1 MNSKQKI
8 NLVLEKI
15 HERKEISPKGEKL
28 CLTYK
33 DNFDGLLT
41 KDEVGLIFRKLEK
54 DEDIILDFKL
64 LDGIDLHGHAVCE
77 YYFYIIYSDFDK
89 YFEKVKSELEKET
102 IVRYRLKYI
111 EKTCEIK
118 VNDKLIAN
126 PRDDSINNYF
136 FKYIYNN
143 QEKKIFIRDIKD
155 FDGKPIRKKVH
166 NLLSELHFT
175 GIFKRAF
182 FQTGKNWVKF
192 KDTVT
197 QKDLDDFGVTEL
209 SIPLKE

>member
-33 DNFDGLLT
+33 DNFNGLLT
-41 KDEVGLIFRKLEK
+41 QNEVGLIFRKLER
-54 DEDIILDFKL
+54 DEEIILDFKL
-64 LDGIDLHGHAVCE
+64 FDGIDLYGHAMCE
-77 YYFYIIYSDFDK
+77 YYFYIIYDDFDQ
-89 YFEKVKSELEKET
+89 YFEKIKSELEKET

-118 VNDKLIAN
+118 VNDKLTAR
-126 PRDDSINNYF
+126 PRYDSVNNYV
-136 FKYIYNN
+136 FKHIYNN
-143 QEKKIFIRDIKD
+143 QDKKIFIRDIKD
-155 FDGKPIRKKVH
+155 YDGKPIKKKV
-166 NLLSELHFT
+166 NNILNELHFIGT
-175 GIFKRAF
+175 FKKVF
-182 FQTGKNWVKF
+182 FQTGKNWVIF

-197 QKDLDDFGVTEL
+197 QKELDDLGVSEL
-209 SIPLKE
+209 SIPSKE